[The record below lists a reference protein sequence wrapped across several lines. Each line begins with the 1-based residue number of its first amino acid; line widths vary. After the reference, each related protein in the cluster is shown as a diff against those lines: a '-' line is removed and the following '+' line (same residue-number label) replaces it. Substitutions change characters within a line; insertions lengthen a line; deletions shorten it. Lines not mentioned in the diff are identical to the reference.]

1 MTDST
6 VFLITHILMESILDI
21 SQKDSAMANR
31 MTAASSRSEIRALYS
46 SELYQESIAAESGNS
61 NNAMT

>member
-1 MTDST
+1 M
-6 VFLITHILMESILDI
+6 

-46 SELYQESIAAESGNS
+46 SELYQESVAAESGNS